1 MKIEKLSENQIRCTL
16 TREDLAMRH
25 LKMSELAYG
34 TEKTQNLFREMIREA
49 DFEYGFEADNMPL
62 MIEAIPMN
70 TDSIVLIITKVDDP
84 EELDTRFS
92 RFSPNIGDDGTD
104 PEDYDEDLDP
114 EEVMDMINQQRKT
127 PAKPVQ
133 TFGELLEDAIGEQAD
148 NRLFLFT
155 LSSIQNVMDLAGA
168 VGTFAGSSRLYKDK
182 GTGDYLLALRRE
194 KESVDR
200 FRQICQIAYEFGSG
214 RSIPAAGDG
223 YLAEHCE
230 VLIDADAIGKLA

>member
-1 MKIEKLSENQIRCTL
+1 MKIEKLSDNQIRCTL

-25 LKMSELAYG
+25 LKISELAYG

-49 DFEYGFEADNMPL
+49 DFEYGFGADNMPL

-92 RFSPNIGDDGTD
+92 RFSPNIGDTG
-104 PEDYDEDLDP
+104 EDAEDSDEDLDP
-114 EEVMDMINQQRKT
+114 EEVMDLINQQRKT

-133 TFGELLEDAIGEQAD
+133 SFSELLEDAVGEQAD
-148 NRLFLFT
+148 SRIFLFT
-155 LSSIQNVMDLAGA
+155 LRSIQNVMDLAAA
-168 VGTFAGSSRLYKDK
+168 VGSFAGSSRLYKDN
-182 GTGDYLLALRRE
+182 GTGEYLLALQRG
-194 KESVDR
+194 KETVDR
-200 FRQICQIAYEFGSG
+200 FRQVCQIAYEFGTG

-230 VLIDADAIGKLA
+230 VLIDADAIGKLS